1 MMERRREI
9 DGPSSVD
16 DYLAQLPEKSRKAL
30 EKLRGQVEKL
40 APDTTQSISYQMPT
54 FKYRGRA
61 LLGFAA
67 FKDHCSLFPYS
78 KGVLAT
84 LEQELEPFDTSGKG
98 TIRFTTEKPLPASLI
113 KEIVKVR
120 IDEIEARSSHS

>member
-1 MMERRREI
+1 MA
-9 DGPSSVD
+9 GPSTVD
-16 DYLAQLPEKSRKAL
+16 DYLAQLPERPRKAL

-67 FKDHCSLFPYS
+67 FKDHCSLFPVQQGGLRNPRAGARAIRHLW
-78 KGVLAT
+78 KGNDPLHSREAAPGGT
-84 LEQELEPFDTSGKG
+84 DQEDREGPDRRDRG
-98 TIRFTTEKPLPASLI
+98 T
-113 KEIVKVR
+113 
-120 IDEIEARSSHS
+120 

>member
-1 MMERRREI
+1 MA
-9 DGPSSVD
+9 GPSTVD
-16 DYLAQLPEKSRKAL
+16 DYLAQLPERPRKAL

-78 KGVLAT
+78 KGVLET

-98 TIRFTTEKPLPASLI
+98 TIRFTAEKPLPAALV
-113 KEIVKVR
+113 KKIVKVR
-120 IDEIEARSSHS
+120 IGEIEERNPRP

>member
-1 MMERRREI
+1 MA
-9 DGPSSVD
+9 GPSTVD
-16 DYLAQLPEKSRKAL
+16 DYLAQLPEKPRKAL

-67 FKDHCSLFPYS
+67 FKNHCSLFPYS
-78 KGVLAT
+78 KGVLET

-98 TIRFTTEKPLPASLI
+98 TIRFTAEKPLPASLI
-113 KEIVKVR
+113 KKIVKVR
-120 IDEIEARSSHS
+120 IGEIEERNPRP

>member
-1 MMERRREI
+1 MA
-9 DGPSSVD
+9 GPSTVD
-16 DYLAQLPEKSRKAL
+16 DYLAQLPERPRKAL

-78 KGVLAT
+78 KGVLET
-84 LEQELEPFDTSGKG
+84 LERELEPFDTSGKG
-98 TIRFTTEKPLPASLI
+98 TIRFTAEKPLPAALI
-113 KEIVKVR
+113 KKIVKVR
-120 IDEIEARSSHS
+120 IGEIEERNPRP

>member
-1 MMERRREI
+1 MA
-9 DGPSSVD
+9 GPSTVD
-16 DYLAQLPEKSRKAL
+16 DYLAQLPERPRKAL

-78 KGVLAT
+78 KGVLET

-98 TIRFTTEKPLPASLI
+98 TIRFTAEKPLPAALI
-113 KEIVKVR
+113 KKIVKVR
-120 IDEIEARSSHS
+120 IGEIEERNPRP

>member
-1 MMERRREI
+1 MA
-9 DGPSSVD
+9 GPSTVD
-16 DYLAQLPEKSRKAL
+16 DYLAQLPERPRKAL

-78 KGVLAT
+78 KGVLET

-98 TIRFTTEKPLPASLI
+98 TIRFTAEKPLPAALI
-113 KEIVKVR
+113 KKIVKVR
-120 IDEIEARSSHS
+120 IGEIEDRNPRP